1 MYIPLVHY
9 HPQFFCSPGEGNIC
23 YFPLRVSSPGSKNLK
38 VGRIDFDSPD
48 NHTHLTISGAEYYIY
63 SGVAFSDDEAWF
75 AGFKIENSGES
86 HQMFRYNFTT
96 DTFIWA
102 KNSPAISKYQ

>member
-1 MYIPLVHY
+1 MSISQIIF

-23 YFPLRVSSPGSKNLK
+23 YFALRQSSGDNLK
-38 VGRIDFDSPD
+38 VGRIDFDSPN
-48 NHTHLTISGAEYYIY
+48 NHTHLTITGSEYFIY